1 MKATLLNAL
10 RKGTQVLIGIDSHP
24 IVLIPH
30 ERVKKPG
37 GVYDWEE
44 QNPRDPQNLILEPVG
59 ATLAGIAGTSGGVTN
74 TEGAS
79 VHQWDYEL
87 VGPWDAK
94 IEIGDT
100 WVEGETSYR
109 VTSIRPYNG
118 YEKRATVSAIGK
130 DPSYG
135 N

>member
-30 ERVKKPG
+30 ERVKKVG

-44 QNPRDPQNLILEPVG
+44 GLPRQAQDLILEPVG
-59 ATLAGIAGTSGGVTN
+59 STLSGIAGTTGGLTS

-87 VGPWDAK
+87 VGPWDSV

-100 WVEGETSYR
+100 WEQGETIYR
-109 VTSIRPYNG
+109 VTAMKPYNG
-118 YEKRATVSAIGK
+118 YERRATVNAIGK
-130 DPSYG
+130 DPAYG